1 MKRPLK
7 RILAAV
13 LSIAMSATFLS
24 GCTQGEEAKSDVVK
38 VALLC
43 SGPINDGGFNTDAY
57 EAVMEYEEDYGW
69 QVEYTENVA
78 QADIV
83 TTMREYAKNGFNFI
97 IGNGYEFGDPMLSL
111 ADEYPDV
118 YFFDIIGSVQ
128 NGKNVGSG
136 PFRFGELGYLCGLL
150 AARLTKN
157 NQVGFIGAM
166 EIPTVATEVKAMEM
180 TATEQ
185 NPEIQF
191 SSVYTGSWTD
201 VAKAK
206 ESALSMINSGVD
218 VIISNSDACDPA
230 IIQTCE
236 EYGIPYIGFASD
248 KSEISPDTVIT
259 SAVQS
264 TPKLLELVGKAYAD
278 GTPIVDVH
286 SYDVASGACYLATWS
301 DKVDPAIKEE
311 ILQAESAIKDG
322 TLKLDLS
329 KYAVE

>member
-1 MKRPLK
+1 MKRPFRRL
-7 RILAAV
+7 LAAV
-13 LSIAMSATFLS
+13 LSVAMVAVCLS
-24 GCTQGEEAKSDVVK
+24 GCTQGGGEAEDVVK

-57 EAVMEYEEDYGW
+57 EAVKQYETDYGW

-83 TTMREYAKNGFNFI
+83 TTMREYAKNGFDFI

-118 YFFDIIGSVQ
+118 YFFDIIGSVS

-136 PFRFGELGYLCGLL
+136 TYLFGELGYLCGLL
-150 AARLTKN
+150 AARLTKS

-166 EIPTVATEVKAMEM
+166 EIPTVATEVNAMEM
-180 TATEQ
+180 TALEQ
-185 NPEIQF
+185 NPDIQF
-191 SSVYTGSWTD
+191 SCVYTGSWTD

-248 KSEISPDTVIT
+248 KNEISPDTVIT

-264 TPKLLELVGKAYAD
+264 TPKLLELVGKSYAE
-278 GTPIVDVH
+278 GNPVVDVH
-286 SYDVASGACYLATWS
+286 TYDVASGACYMATWS
-301 DKVDPAIKEE
+301 EQVDPAIKEE

-322 TLKLDLS
+322 TLQLDLS
-329 KYAVE
+329 KYAVG